1 MTSGAFLNSAVGQA
15 DHRKEIFGDQEE
27 EDVPRNPSIFSI
39 AASDG
44 LMSTMRPALEHLLW
58 YMKIVRCYSIQN
70 RFYMTS
76 YSDHIQ
82 TKY

>member
-27 EDVPRNPSIFSI
+27 EDVPRSPSIFSI

-58 YMKIVRCYSIQN
+58 YTNIVRFLASKINSIL
-70 RFYMTS
+70 TS

>member
-15 DHRKEIFGDQEE
+15 DHRKEIFGDHEE
-27 EDVPRNPSIFSI
+27 EDVPTSPSIFSI

-58 YMKIVRCYSIQN
+58 YTKLVRYYGIQN
-70 RFYMTS
+70 KLYILMP
-76 YSDHIQ
+76 
-82 TKY
+82 

>member
-27 EDVPRNPSIFSI
+27 KDVPRSPSIFSI

-58 YMKIVRCYSIQN
+58 YTNIVQHFSVQN
-70 RFYMTS
+70 
-76 YSDHIQ
+76 
-82 TKY
+82 